1 MIPRTCTI
9 SIHRRDG
16 RRHRI
21 WIPLL
26 LLWPFIFALFAV
38 LEILVIVAC
47 TVLLFVRPRDTVKIA
62 CALPAT
68 LYLLSQAAGT
78 SVEFAGRG
86 RAGVLVQLS

>member
-68 LYLLSQAAGT
+68 LYLLSQAAGM
-78 SVEFAGRG
+78 SMEFAGRG
-86 RAGVLVQLS
+86 HAGVLVQLS